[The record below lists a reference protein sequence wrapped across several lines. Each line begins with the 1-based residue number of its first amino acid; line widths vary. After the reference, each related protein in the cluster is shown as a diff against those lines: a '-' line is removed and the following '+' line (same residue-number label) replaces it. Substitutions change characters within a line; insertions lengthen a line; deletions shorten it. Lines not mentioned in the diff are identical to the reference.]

1 MRSNMTHSFSMVP
14 KADIPRSVF
23 NCPQTYK
30 TAFNA
35 GDLIPFYVDEVVP
48 GDTFTIKAQM
58 FGRLATPLHP
68 IMDNLWLETFYFAV
82 PNRLVWEN
90 WAAFMGEQDDP
101 MDPVEYIV
109 PEVDSGTGWAVNSI
123 FDYMGLPVNVGDIQ
137 ANSLHMRAY
146 NLIFNE
152 WFRDE
157 NLIDKVTVPTGDS
170 DSSSNYSILKRGK
183 RHDYFTSCLPWP
195 QKGPSVNIP
204 IGGEAP
210 VTGDG
215 SALGLTDFY
224 TPTPYSYALKGV
236 GAGFDASSQGFNQDL
251 PYLDTNVSADA
262 PRTNY
267 VMGVSTNADHSG
279 LIADLSS
286 ASIYTVN
293 ELRQAMQLQKML
305 ERDARGGTRYTE
317 IIRSHFGVVSPDM
330 RMQRPEYLGGSS
342 SRINMYPVQQT
353 SETSANGALGSLAA
367 FGIGN
372 DQSGFNKSFTE
383 HCVIIGLVNIRADI
397 NYQQGIHRM
406 WSRHTKYDFLWPA
419 LSHIGEQAV
428 LNKEIY
434 AQGDDVMD
442 TNGEPYDENVFGY
455 QERYAEY
462 RYGSSKVTG
471 IMRSGVTG
479 SLEAWHLAEH
489 YGSLPTLGETF
500 ITDQTEAILDRCIAV
515 PSEPQFIL
523 DVFMEAKKARPLP
536 VFGVPGLMDH
546 F

>member
-1 MRSNMTHSFSMVP
+1 MKSNQTHSFSMIP
-14 KADIPRSVF
+14 KAEIPRSVF

-48 GDTFTIKAQM
+48 GDTFNVHATM

-68 IMDNLWLETFYFAV
+68 IMDNLFIETFYFAV
-82 PNRLVWEN
+82 PNRLLWEH
-90 WAAFMGEQDDP
+90 WQAFMGEQDDP

-123 FDYMGLPVNVGDIQ
+123 FDYMGLPVGVGDIQ

-146 NLIFNE
+146 NLIYNE

-157 NLIDKVTVPTGDS
+157 NLVDKVTVETGDS
-170 DSSSNYSILKRGK
+170 DLSSNYKILKRGK

-204 IGGEAP
+204 VGGEAP
-210 VTGDG
+210 VIGDG
-215 SALGLTDFY
+215 TALGITDAYTGTPWSFGLTFNA
-224 TPTPYSYALKGV
+224 TSQSV
-236 GAGFDASSQGFNQDL
+236 GLSAEGFNKTL
-251 PYLDTNVSADA
+251 PYYDSGLDNGRAGQVF
-262 PRTNY
+262 
-267 VMGVSTNADHSG
+267 GVSQNADHSG
-279 LIADLSS
+279 LIADLSA
-286 ASIYTVN
+286 ASVYTVN

-353 SETSANGALGSLAA
+353 SASGDSGNLGDLAA
-367 FGIGN
+367 FGLGH
-372 DQSGFNKSFTE
+372 DKSGFNKSFTE

-397 NYQQGIHRM
+397 NYQQGVHRM

-419 LSHIGEQAV
+419 LAHIGEQAV

-434 AQGDDVMD
+434 AQGDDVLD
-442 TNGEPYDENVFGY
+442 TDSNPYDENVFGY

-462 RYGSSKVTG
+462 RYGSNKITG
-471 IMRSGVTG
+471 ILRSGVTG
-479 SLEAWHLAEH
+479 SLESWHLAEH
-489 YGSLPTLGETF
+489 FGSLPTLSEIF
-500 ITDQTEAILDRCIAV
+500 ITDQTESILDRCIAV
-515 PSEPQFIL
+515 PSQPQFIL
-523 DVFMEAKKARPLP
+523 DCFIEAKKARPLP